1 MTYLFLFRVF
11 LNTSIKNFNTIS
23 LKTFPINLESKP
35 YVNLNKCIDRCFKRH
50 RINISF
56 DECQEM
62 KIFQRRIRAF
72 HKYGDAIH
80 DFKYIYISVEKMEI
94 HYVFI
99 HPVD

>member
-50 RINISF
+50 RININF
-56 DECQEM
+56 DECQ
-62 KIFQRRIRAF
+62 KASNTCIPQVRRR
-72 HKYGDAIH
+72 D
-80 DFKYIYISVEKMEI
+80 S
-94 HYVFI
+94 
-99 HPVD
+99 